1 MADVMIGKR
10 GFWNS
15 IIIIIFLHFE
25 LKKIVILVFLGI
37 NYFFAVNAVFENKKC
52 GCFGFFFLELI
63 IFWQVKWIIKKYVDI
78 SRACSRYKAVW
89 TTGIERRLCY

>member
-25 LKKIVILVFLGI
+25 LKQIVILVFLGI
-37 NYFFAVNAVFENKKC
+37 NYFFAVNAVFEN
-52 GCFGFFFLELI
+52 
-63 IFWQVKWIIKKYVDI
+63 
-78 SRACSRYKAVW
+78 
-89 TTGIERRLCY
+89 